1 MGFLQVMLALDQV
14 KIEKVKMK
22 GMLGTTKVPRA
33 HQ

>member
-1 MGFLQVMLALDQV
+1 MEFLQVILELDQV

-22 GMLGTTKVPRA
+22 GMLGTTKAPRA